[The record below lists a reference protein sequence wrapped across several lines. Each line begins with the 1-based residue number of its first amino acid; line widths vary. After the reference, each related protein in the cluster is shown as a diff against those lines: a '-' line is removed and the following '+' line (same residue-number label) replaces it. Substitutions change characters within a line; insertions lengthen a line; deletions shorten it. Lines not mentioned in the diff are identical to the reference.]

1 MTARLLEDGA
11 PLSVRG
17 LEERIGSGP
26 WARWLASAAVPD
38 ESTHRAER
46 GRRLAR
52 AGAVSD
58 VSVVEGSILARVTG
72 STGNVYAVSL
82 AAEPVSAEAWDAA
95 LRAIRGRGSLQ
106 APAAGEAQSV
116 QLAHLLETRFGVR
129 LAPSTR
135 EVRRSCTCPD
145 DEPLGACKHIAALA
159 FVVADA
165 IDRDPSL
172 FLLWRGCHPVDP
184 APTDPWRASTL
195 PEPLPLRALP
205 NAAVLRRLGRS
216 GIRVGG
222 VDLADALARA
232 YDAFAAT
239 RPGAA

>member
-1 MTARLLEDGA
+1 MARERRSARREHASRGA
-11 PLSVRG
+11 RAASRACRCRQRR
-17 LEERIGSGP
+17 ER
-26 WARWLASAAVPD
+26 
-38 ESTHRAER
+38 R
-46 GRRLAR
+46 GRLDHWHASPAR
-52 AGAVSD
+52 PG
-58 VSVVEGSILARVTG
+58 T
-72 STGNVYAVSL
+72 STRYRSRPSRSRRRRGTR
-82 AAEPVSAEAWDAA
+82 P

-129 LAPSTR
+129 LAPSAR

-195 PEPLPLRALP
+195 PEPRPAPRA
-205 NAAVLRRLGRS
+205 AERRRAETPRPQRHPGRRRRPR
-216 GIRVGG
+216 GR
-222 VDLADALARA
+222 ARA
-232 YDAFAAT
+232 GLRCVRRDPAGSGMISAWSSDSVS
-239 RPGAA
+239 